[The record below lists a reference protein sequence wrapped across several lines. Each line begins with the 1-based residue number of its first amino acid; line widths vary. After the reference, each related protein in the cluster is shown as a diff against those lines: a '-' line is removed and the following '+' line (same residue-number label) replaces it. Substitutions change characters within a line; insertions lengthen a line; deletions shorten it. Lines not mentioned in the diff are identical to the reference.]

1 MTLYLDLTTNDRLI
15 LGLRSGANS
24 EVRSLA
30 LPAFRHDGVLRALE
44 VFLRRSHAEPSAVRS
59 LVVVSGPGRFS
70 SLRVSATIA
79 NLFSWFGGC
88 ALYTVRGEIQG
99 PKATVEYL
107 DALDARKKHV
117 KHVHPYYG
125 RPPSITKPKKKYRAA
140 Y

>member
-1 MTLYLDLTTNDRLI
+1 MTLYLDLTTIDRVI
-15 LGLRSGANS
+15 LGLRNGAKCG
-24 EVRSLA
+24 VKSLA
-30 LPAFRHDGVLRALE
+30 LSAFRHDGVLRALE
-44 VFLRRSHAEPSAVRS
+44 VFFRQSNAVPSAVRS

-79 NLFSWFGGC
+79 NLFSWFQGC

-107 DALDARKKHV
+107 DALDAQKKHV

-125 RPPSITKPKKKYRAA
+125 RPPSITKPKKRSRAA
-140 Y
+140 F